1 MKPVDVKSTTDIE
14 NNEQDFKSKVGD
26 HVKILKYKK
35 KKKKKKKNWEKTKL
49 QIGLKKFL

>member
-1 MKPVDVKSTTDIE
+1 MKPVDVKSNTDIE

-26 HVKILKYKK
+26 RVKILKYKR
-35 KKKKKKKNWEKTKL
+35 KKNWEKTKL